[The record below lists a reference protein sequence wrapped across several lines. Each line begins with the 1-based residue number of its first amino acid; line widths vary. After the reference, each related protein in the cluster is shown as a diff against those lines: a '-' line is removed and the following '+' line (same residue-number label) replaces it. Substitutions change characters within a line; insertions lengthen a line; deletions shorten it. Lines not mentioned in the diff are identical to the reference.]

1 MGYFYFARHGQTVWN
16 VENKICGATDIELT
30 ELGHQQATELGKK
43 IKENKLIMFTS
54 YKFIG
59 INSYH
64 SFYFTMFGNE

>member
-43 IKENKLIMFTS
+43 IKEEGVKIDEIQ
-54 YKFIG
+54 Y
-59 INSYH
+59 
-64 SFYFTMFGNE
+64 